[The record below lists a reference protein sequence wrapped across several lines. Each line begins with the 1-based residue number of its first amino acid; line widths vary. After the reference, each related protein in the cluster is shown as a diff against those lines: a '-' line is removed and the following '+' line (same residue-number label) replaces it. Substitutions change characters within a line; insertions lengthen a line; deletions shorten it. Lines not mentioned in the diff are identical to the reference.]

1 METKITNYIKN
12 YLAGDYQI
20 WFIVILLNTF
30 GLLIQFSAKAKMSM
44 DGPFEPMASI
54 IKSLVLLGASFYLMA
69 WVSRKNYIK
78 LTRFVH
84 IALIFHGF

>member
-30 GLLIQFSAKAKMSM
+30 GLLIQFSAKAK
-44 DGPFEPMASI
+44 
-54 IKSLVLLGASFYLMA
+54 
-69 WVSRKNYIK
+69 
-78 LTRFVH
+78 
-84 IALIFHGF
+84 